1 MSAIT
6 RLQFAVLLSIAVHAV
21 ILFGV
26 KFVFPSSLLRNS
38 VPLQVTLVNSKSARP
53 SPQPEVLAQTNLNGG
68 GNTDADRHLSSPL
81 PPTPEQ
87 PQAEVEPVPPTP
99 PAPQPQPK
107 PQPKPEPK
115 PKPKPK
121 PANRHHASN
130 ADKQQ
135 ERVKQ
140 LEQEARKLAT
150 RLKSKHHV
158 ATAES
163 APAPRQPK
171 LHQADVQPDT
181 DLLARSVAIAR
192 LQARIDKE
200 WDDYQKRPRKRFI
213 GARAKEYRFARY
225 VEDWRLKMERIG
237 TLNYPQDARRDKIYG
252 SLQLTVEIRSNGSLV
267 SVHID
272 RSSGYKVLDD
282 AAIRIVHLAAPFAPF
297 PPDIAKD
304 TDILGITRIWTF
316 TPSNRLASQ

>member
-26 KFVFPSSLLRNS
+26 KFVFPSSLLRNA

-53 SPQPEVLAQTNLNGG
+53 SPHPEVLAQTNLNGG

-81 PPTPEQ
+81 PPTPDQ

-99 PAPQPQPK
+99 SAPQPQPK

-115 PKPKPK
+115 PKPKP
-121 PANRHHASN
+121 ANRHHASD

-135 ERVKQ
+135 QRVKQ

-158 ATAES
+158 ATAEP

-225 VEDWRLKMERIG
+225 VEDWRLKMERVG
-237 TLNYPQDARRDKIYG
+237 TLNYPEDARREKIYG

>member
-38 VPLQVTLVNSKSARP
+38 VPLEVVLVNSKSAQP
-53 SPQPEVLAQTNLNGG
+53 SPHPEALAQTNLNGG

-81 PPTPEQ
+81 PPAPDQ
-87 PQAEVEPVPPTP
+87 PQAELEPVPPAP
-99 PAPQPQPK
+99 PTPQPQPQ
-107 PQPKPEPK
+107 PEPKPEPRPT
-115 PKPKPK
+115 PKPPVTKK
-121 PANRHHASN
+121 HHVT
-130 ADKQQ
+130 DKRQ

-140 LEQEARKLAT
+140 LEAEARKLAT

-158 ATAES
+158 ATAEP
-163 APAPRQPK
+163 APAPAPTQ
-171 LHQADVQPDT
+171 HQAEIKPDT

-237 TLNYPQDARRDKIYG
+237 TLNYPQDARREKIYG
-252 SLQLTVEIRSNGSLV
+252 SLQLTVQIRSDGSLV

-304 TDILGITRIWTF
+304 TDILGITRVWTF